1 VLAAAT
7 KQLEFTLNGRPVSAK
22 VDDELTLLDL
32 LRDKF
37 DIVSPKNGCQPMGQ
51 CGCCAVMV
59 DGKVVLSCVVK
70 AQSVAGKS
78 VTTLEGL
85 PTAERDLL
93 ARAFV
98 TTGGLQCGFC
108 IPGIAMRAKWMLDQ
122 NPAMS
127 REEIARWLGP
137 HLCRCTGYT
146 KIVDAIEL
154 AGKVRRGGTFPE
166 LDESGRV
173 GTSLTLYEGADKALG
188 DKNYID
194 DLKVPG
200 TVHGAFVFSEHPRA
214 KVLKI
219 DASAAERLAGVVK
232 VITARDLPGEKC
244 VGLIYRDWPVFIGE
258 GDETHCIGDILAMVA
273 ADDERTAR
281 EAVKLIKVEYQVL
294 KPVLTPEEAMAPDAP
309 LVHPPKP
316 NKLCQA
322 GIGRGDFD
330 RAWKRAAHTVNVKV
344 QTQHVEH
351 AFLEPES
358 CLAIPLGNGA
368 TVARWG
374 NLSKQQQ
381 AAALTAAANGARLI
395 VYSQGQ
401 GIYDDR
407 DQIADVLGMPHDNV
421 YVELVSNGGAFGGK
435 EDLAI
440 QPHVALMAW
449 LAQRPCKATFNR
461 DESTRFHP
469 KRHPIKFEYWAGCDK
484 DGHLTCVK
492 VRAIGDKGA
501 YASVGTKVLERAGGH
516 ACGPYRVPVVDIQ
529 SVGAYT
535 NNPPCGAMRG
545 FGANQA
551 AFGIETVMDM
561 LAEKVGIDG
570 WEIRWRNALEVG
582 DTFATGQVLRASVG
596 LKKTLLAVRDIYRGA
611 KYAGIGC
618 GIKNV
623 GIGNGSED
631 GGRAMITVET
641 DGTVVVRTGFTE
653 MGQGLFTVQLQT
665 FCEETG
671 INPRFVRVV
680 TDTRYALDCAQTT
693 GSRGTLLGCQA
704 VRAACAKFKPDLER
718 VRSNGAITKDD
729 LKTLAGKEWFGEFVV
744 NDTHALGYTGP
755 DVKTHITYG
764 FATQVV
770 ILDDAGKLKKVVAA
784 HDVGKVINPILLQ
797 GQIEGSIHMGLGYA
811 LTEELQLKDGR
822 IASKDL
828 RALGILRAKDMPE
841 IECIFIEE
849 NEPAGPYG
857 AKGVGE
863 IGLVPTAPAVAGA
876 LYKFDGIRRTK
887 LPMKDSAAAKAILG
901 KK

>member
-1 VLAAAT
+1 MQVAAT
-7 KQLEFTLNGRPVSAK
+7 KQLEFTLNGKPVSSEA
-22 VDDELTLLDL
+22 DDELMLLNL

-70 AQSVAGKS
+70 AKTVAGKS

-85 PTAERDLL
+85 PPEERDLL

-122 NPAMS
+122 NPAMP
-127 REEIARWLGP
+127 REEIKRWLGP

-146 KIVDAIEL
+146 KIVDAVEL
-154 AGKVRRGGTFPE
+154 AGKVRQGGEFPA

-173 GTSLTLYEGADKALG
+173 GTSMILYEGADKALG

-200 TVHGAFVFSEHPRA
+200 MLQGAFVFSAHPRA

-219 DASAAERLAGVVK
+219 DASEAVRMPGVAK
-232 VITARDLPGEKC
+232 VITARDVPGEKC
-244 VGLIYRDWPVFIGE
+244 VGLIYKDWPVFIGE
-258 GDETHCIGDILAMVA
+258 GQETHCVGDILAMVA
-273 ADDERTAR
+273 AQDERIVR
-281 EAVKLIKVEYQVL
+281 QAVKLIKVDYEVL
-294 KPVLTPEEAMAPDAP
+294 KPVLTPEEAMLPDAP
-309 LVHPPKP
+309 LIHPPKA
-316 NKLCQA
+316 NQLCQT
-322 GIGRGDFD
+322 GITRGDFD
-330 RAWKRAAHTVNVKV
+330 EAWKSAAHTVNVKV
-344 QTQHVEH
+344 QTQHIEH

-358 CLAIPLGNGA
+358 CLAIPLTNGA
-368 TVARWG
+368 TSARFG
-374 NLSKQQQ
+374 NLSKEQQ
-381 AAALTAAANGARLI
+381 AAALTAVTNGAELI

-401 GIYDDR
+401 GVFDDR
-407 DQIADVLGMPHDNV
+407 DQIADVLGLPHQKV

-435 EDLAI
+435 EDLAM
-440 QPHVALMAW
+440 QQHVALMAW
-449 LAQRPCKATFNR
+449 LTKQPVKATFTR
-461 DESTRFHP
+461 EESTRFHP

-484 DGHLTCVK
+484 DGQFTCVK
-492 VRAIGDKGA
+492 VRAVGDKGA

-516 ACGPYRVPVVDIQ
+516 SCGPYKVPVVDIQ

-551 AFGIETVMDM
+551 AFGIETVIDM

-570 WEIRWRNALEVG
+570 WEIRWRNALDVG
-582 DTFATGQVLRASVG
+582 DMFATGQVLRHSVG
-596 LKKTLLAVRDIYRGA
+596 LKKTLLAVKDIYRNA
-611 KYAGIGC
+611 KFAGIGC

-623 GIGNGSED
+623 GIGNGGED
-631 GGRAMITVET
+631 GGRAMISVEE
-641 DGTVVVRTGFTE
+641 DGTAVVRTGFTE
-653 MGQGLFTVQLQT
+653 MVQGLFTVLLQT

-671 INPRFVRVV
+671 VSPRLVRVM

-704 VRAACAKFKPDLER
+704 VRAACAKFLPDLES
-718 VRSNGAITKDD
+718 VRSNGAITKND
-729 LKTLAGKEWFGEFVV
+729 LKALSGKEWYGEFVV
-744 NDTHALGYTGP
+744 NDTHPLGYTGP
-755 DVKTHITYG
+755 NVKTHITYG

-770 ILDDAGKLKKVVAA
+770 ILDDDGKLKKVVAA
-784 HDVGKVINPILLQ
+784 HDVGKVMNPVLLQ

-811 LTEELQLKDGR
+811 LTEELQLKDGY
-822 IASKDL
+822 IVSKDL
-828 RALGILRAKDMPE
+828 RALGILRAKDVPE

-849 NEPAGPYG
+849 NEPDGPYG

-863 IGLVPTAPAVAGA
+863 IGLVPTASAVAGA
-876 LYKFDGIRRTK
+876 LFKFDGIRRTK
-887 LPMKDSAAAKAILG
+887 LPMRDSAAARAILG

>member
-1 VLAAAT
+1 MQVAAVREVA
-7 KQLEFTLNGRPVSAK
+7 FTLNSQRVSSE
-22 VDDELTLLDL
+22 VDDELMLLNL

-70 AQSVAGKS
+70 ASTVAGRN
-78 VTTLEGL
+78 VRTLEGL
-85 PTAERDLL
+85 PAEERELL

-122 NPAMS
+122 NPAMP

-146 KIVDAIEL
+146 KIIDAVEL
-154 AGKVRRGGTFPE
+154 AGQVRQGGAFPD
-166 LDESGRV
+166 LDESGRI
-173 GTSLTLYEGADKALG
+173 GTSLMLYEGADKALG

-200 TVHGAFVFSEHPRA
+200 MVHGAFVFSEHPRA

-219 DASAAERLAGVVK
+219 DTSAAEQFPGVVK
-232 VITARDLPGEKC
+232 VITARDVPGEKC
-244 VGLIYRDWPVFIGE
+244 VGLIHRDWPVFIGQGE
-258 GDETHCIGDILAMVA
+258 ETHCVGDILAMVA
-273 ADDERTAR
+273 AEDERTAR
-281 EAVKLIKVEYQVL
+281 RAAELIEVEYEVL
-294 KPVLTPEEAMAPDAP
+294 KPVLTPEEALAPDAP
-309 LVHPPKP
+309 LIHPHNP

-322 GIGRGDFD
+322 SITRGDFAE
-330 RAWKRAAHTVNVKV
+330 AWKNAAHTVNVKV
-344 QTQHVEH
+344 QTQPIEH

-358 CLAIPLGNGA
+358 CLAIPLGDGA
-368 TVARWG
+368 VAARFG
-374 NLSKQQQ
+374 NLSGSQKS
-381 AAALTAAANGARLI
+381 AALTAVAHGAHLV

-401 GIYDDR
+401 GVYDDR
-407 DQIADVLGMPHDNV
+407 DQIADVLGLPHHKV

-435 EDLAI
+435 EDLAM
-440 QPHVALMAW
+440 QPHVALMAR
-449 LAQRPCKATFNR
+449 LTNRPCKATFR
-461 DESTRFHP
+461 REESMRFHP

-484 DGHLTCVK
+484 DGHLACVK

-501 YASVGTKVLERAGGH
+501 YASVGTKVLERSGGH

-551 AFGIETVMDM
+551 AFAIETVMDM

-570 WEIRWRNALEVG
+570 WEMRWRNALDVG
-582 DTFATGQVLRASVG
+582 DTFASGQVLRASVG
-596 LKKTLLAVRDIYRGA
+596 LKKTLLAVKDVYRRA
-611 KYAGIGC
+611 KFAGIAC

-623 GIGNGSED
+623 GIGNGGED
-631 GGRAMITVET
+631 GGRAMIGVDD

-653 MGQGLFTVQLQT
+653 MGQGLFTVLLQT

-671 INPRFVRVV
+671 IHPRLVRLV
-680 TDTRYALDCAQTT
+680 TDTRYALDCGQTT
-693 GSRGTLLGCQA
+693 GSRGTFLGCQA
-704 VRAACAKFKPDLER
+704 VRAACANFKPDMES
-718 VRSNGAITKDD
+718 VRSNGAMTRDD
-729 LKTLAGKEWFGEFVV
+729 LKKLAGRKWYGEFIV
-744 NDTHALGYTGP
+744 NDTHPLGHTGP

-811 LTEELQLKDGR
+811 LTEELQLKDGH

-828 RALGILRAKDMPE
+828 RSLGILRAKDMPE
-841 IECIFIEE
+841 VECIFIEE
-849 NEPAGPYG
+849 NEPSGPYG

-887 LPMKDSAAAKAILG
+887 LPMKDSAAARAILG
-901 KK
+901 RK